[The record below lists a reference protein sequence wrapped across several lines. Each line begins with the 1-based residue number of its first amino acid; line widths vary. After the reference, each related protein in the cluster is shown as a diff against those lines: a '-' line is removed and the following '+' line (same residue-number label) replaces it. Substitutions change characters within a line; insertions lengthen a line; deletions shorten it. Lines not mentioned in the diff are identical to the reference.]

1 MLKENNKLIGMV
13 DMGLNDIINEVE
25 MAYFIDEDYC
35 GNGYATEALK
45 ELFQWCIKVS
55 DISYM
60 VLTIDCANIA
70 SCRVA
75 TKAGFELFEKRTPI
89 NHNQPNM
96 ESDSYFYYRKYR

>member
-1 MLKENNKLIGMV
+1 
-13 DMGLNDIINEVE
+13 
-25 MAYFIDEDYC
+25 
-35 GNGYATEALK
+35 
-45 ELFQWCIKVS
+45 
-55 DISYM
+55 M

-75 TKAGFELFEKRTPI
+75 EKAGFQLFEKRTPI